1 MKRKINYPEIKHNL
15 EDEDVEDF
23 KIHSAA
29 LGEKHKN
36 NLVFCKAM
44 RILRPTQLEATLK
57 DPENSVRVIII
68 KAFGILHDITMAIFW
83 PPEAPNSIV
92 GHVRIRNKHSGK
104 WNYIPI

>member
-36 NLVFCKAM
+36 NLAFCKAM
-44 RILRPTQLEATLK
+44 RILRPTHLEATLK

-68 KAFGILHDITMAIFW
+68 KAFGILHDITVAIFW
-83 PPEAPNSIV
+83 PLVAPNTLFFL
-92 GHVRIRNKHSGK
+92 
-104 WNYIPI
+104 